1 MYLEIESEPEATVIL
16 AAKVSLHLRNSTIK
30 PNDIQLQGVS
40 QLLWV
45 SAVTL
50 IRSSVIL
57 LYIRIFP
64 ARLFRLTC
72 YTILIINTGF
82 FIGVF
87 LLKILTYF
95 TDLINQVFY
104 ESCSLCDFFLSALL
118 GPILNLLLDV
128 TVVVLPMPI
137 LWGLQMAVSKKVTL
151 SGMFGLGTM

>member
-1 MYLEIESEPEATVIL
+1 MSLTID
-16 AAKVSLHLRNSTIK
+16 VSLHLRNSTIK
-30 PNDIQLQGVS
+30 PNDIQLEDVT

-64 ARLFRLTC
+64 TRLFRLTC

-87 LLKILTYF
+87 LISILGYF
-95 TDLINQVFY
+95 TDSINSVLD
-104 ESCSLCDFFLSALL
+104 ESCSLCDFFLTALL
-118 GPILNLLLDV
+118 SPILNLLLDV

-137 LWGLQMAVSKKVTL
+137 LWGLQMAVNKKVTL
-151 SGMFGLGTM
+151 SGMFGVPHFSD

>member
-1 MYLEIESEPEATVIL
+1 MIL

-40 QLLWV
+40 GFLWV

-87 LLKILTYF
+87 LISILTYF
-95 TDLINQVFY
+95 TNLFNPVLP
-104 ESCSLCDFFLSALL
+104 ESCSSCYYVFIELL

-128 TVVVLPMPI
+128 TMVVLPMPI

-151 SGMFGLGTM
+151 SGMFGVPHFSD

>member
-40 QLLWV
+40 GFLWV

-72 YTILIINTGF
+72 YTI
-82 FIGVF
+82 
-87 LLKILTYF
+87 F
-95 TDLINQVFY
+95 TNLFNPVLP
-104 ESCSLCDFFLSALL
+104 ESCSSCYYVFIELL

-128 TVVVLPMPI
+128 TMVVLPMPI

-151 SGMFGLGTM
+151 SGMFGVPHFSD